1 MKKLWDNIRKEYGN
15 FWRDDGHD
23 WNQSHLSQADKRSL
37 WYGAVLL
44 CALTVLF
51 TELLYSYHFGK
62 IERQNEKNIEMALNR
77 ITAYAASAT
86 DDEYEAIA
94 RTIRQ
99 DLIYSDFSR
108 DKENYIRYIP
118 NTAQICRLYP
128 QTFPNQ
134 VYLLCNNTGMLYG
147 LDIFEDDA
155 AVSGAT
161 PVSGATQA
169 SGDTPVSADT
179 QFSGGTKVSGG
190 YDNISEAT
198 LLITKMPGNKTGHAR
213 LDRTRG
219 ILSIQKMKSL
229 FCDDCIRDIMAALD
243 EYGTMNEF
251 VIMDGKEKKFY
262 PIKEG
267 VLDIG
272 DYHLE
277 LTYKDNGYDIA
288 IQYSP
293 VQLSR

>member
-1 MKKLWDNIRKEYGN
+1 MKRLLDNIRKGYGN
-15 FWRDDGHD
+15 FWKDDGHD

-155 AVSGAT
+155 AANEEET
-161 PVSGATQA
+161 
-169 SGDTPVSADT
+169 
-179 QFSGGTKVSGG
+179 GGTKVSGG
-190 YDNISEAT
+190 YDDISEAT

-213 LDRTRG
+213 LDRARG

-229 FCDDCIRDIMAALD
+229 FCDDCIRDIVAALD

-277 LTYKDNGYDIA
+277 LTYKDNGYDIV
-288 IQYSP
+288 IQYAP
-293 VQLSR
+293 VQ

>member
-1 MKKLWDNIRKEYGN
+1 MKKLWDNIQKGYGN
-15 FWRDDGHD
+15 FWRDDRCD

-161 PVSGATQA
+161 QA
-169 SGDTPVSADT
+169 SGDTQVSADT

-190 YDNISEAT
+190 YPFVAS
-198 LLITKMPGNKTGHAR
+198 
-213 LDRTRG
+213 
-219 ILSIQKMKSL
+219 ILKPRS
-229 FCDDCIRDIMAALD
+229 
-243 EYGTMNEF
+243 
-251 VIMDGKEKKFY
+251 
-262 PIKEG
+262 
-267 VLDIG
+267 
-272 DYHLE
+272 
-277 LTYKDNGYDIA
+277 
-288 IQYSP
+288 
-293 VQLSR
+293 